1 MHKKTPTKLTPSENS
16 LNIVTRTTVNELLL
30 AEYNRWAEPLKE
42 NFTRVLSQ
50 NLSTLLCTKA
60 VVVFPWRGTIPIDY
74 RIEMDI
80 VRFDGTLG
88 GHVSFEAW
96 WRVFRGDGKTML
108 ISKKSILD
116 EKAGGQD
123 YKSLVSAE
131 SRLLTI
137 LSRDIAQA
145 LKSSSR

>member
-1 MHKKTPTKLTPSENS
+1 
-16 LNIVTRTTVNELLL
+16 
-30 AEYNRWAEPLKE
+30 
-42 NFTRVLSQ
+42 
-50 NLSTLLCTKA
+50 
-60 VVVFPWRGTIPIDY
+60 
-74 RIEMDI
+74 MDI